1 LVENL
6 TGPKN
11 PENHRFPKEAI
22 SIFAI
27 TRDTIFF
34 RLSLH

>member
-1 LVENL
+1 
-6 TGPKN
+6 
-11 PENHRFPKEAI
+11 RFPKEAI